1 MFWDASKCRKAKY
14 CAFNVIQDDAGAT
27 LEQCSQCGRKVVYR
41 KVNGRIDNR
50 KYLSEHVRDFAQRH
64 GPTSKIFEQIYGKTA
79 IKNLDEE
86 AKRLGLR
93 NYSKSARGLSEKQQQ
108 GLDFFRT
115 LGKTSV

>member
-1 MFWDASKCRKAKY
+1 MFWDASKCKKSKF

-27 LEQCSQCGRKVVYR
+27 LEQCTYCGRKVSYR

-79 IKNLDEE
+79 IKNLDDE
-86 AKRLGLR
+86 AKRLGLQ
-93 NYSKSARGLSEKQQQ
+93 NYSKSKRGLSEKQQQ